1 MNHPFLEEAF
11 RVRWSRLTPEQVEPD
26 ITHALELAQADI
38 DALAVEVPGKP
49 TFQNTML
56 ALERAVEKLNLAW
69 GKVDHLNSVR
79 DSKELRRAYNKM
91 LPRVSGFHARV
102 PLNQGL
108 WKRIKAYA
116 GTEEAQALTG
126 TRKRYLEETV
136 AAFKNKGAD
145 LPPDRKKRMEA
156 IEAKLAELTQKY
168 AENCLD
174 SLNAWEMVIDNEEDL
189 SGLPQLAREQAR
201 QSALGKGLGTEA
213 EPRWRFTL
221 QAPSMIPVLRYAD
234 KEALRR
240 KTWTA
245 FSAVATREPH
255 DNRDLVGRILALRQE
270 KADLLGF
277 RHFADLALQRRM
289 AGKGARALAFVEEL
303 HARIKNLFDR
313 ETGELEAFRAG
324 KLGIEPELLEPWD
337 AAYWEE
343 KFRKETF
350 DFDAEKLRPYFPVD
364 RVLDGL
370 FSLTQTLFGVTFR
383 EAEAVF
389 FENPTAGETDSA
401 YEVWHPEVKVFELL
415 DEAGEHLGS
424 FYTDWF
430 PRESKRSGAWMNYT
444 LTGDRSNGKREPH
457 LGQIHGNLS
466 PPTADKP
473 ALLSHNDVL
482 TLFHEFG
489 HLIHHLFGE
498 VEIKSMNGVNVAW
511 DFVELPSQI
520 MENWCWDKNGLDLFA
535 RHYETGERLPDE
547 LYRKMK
553 AARNFNAASLAMR
566 QLAFGRM
573 DLEMHLNYSE
583 IHGKDL
589 EAELKKVLFPYLA
602 PRKRKVPLH
611 LYNFS
616 HLFSNPTGY
625 AAGYY
630 SYKWA
635 EVLDADAFTRFER
648 EGLLNPETGR
658 AFKDKVLSRGNAEDP
673 LRLFLDFMG
682 REPDPDAYL
691 RREGLL
697 QQSQ

>member
-1 MNHPFLEEAF
+1 MDHPFLEEVF
-11 RVRWSRLTPEQVEPD
+11 RVRWSRLTPERVESD
-26 ITHALELAQADI
+26 IAHALELAQANI
-38 DALAVEVPGKP
+38 DALAGHVPAKP

-56 ALERAVEKLNLAW
+56 ALEKAVEKLNLAW
-69 GKVDHLNSVR
+69 GKVEHLNSVR
-79 DSKELRRAYNKM
+79 DSKKLRRAYNGM
-91 LPRVSGFHARV
+91 LPRVSGFHARI

-116 GTEEAQALTG
+116 GTEESQALTG

-136 AAFKNKGAD
+136 AAFKNRGAD
-145 LPPDRKKRMEA
+145 LPPDGRKRIEA

-174 SLNAWEMVIDNEEDL
+174 AINAWEMVVDNEEDL
-189 SGLPQLAREQAR
+189 GGLPQLAREQAR
-201 QSALGKGLGTEA
+201 QSARDKGLGTEA
-213 EPRWRFTL
+213 DPKWRFTL
-221 QAPSMIPVLRYAD
+221 QAPSMIAVLRYAD

-240 KTWTA
+240 KIWTA
-245 FSAVATREPH
+245 FNAIATREPH
-255 DNRDLVGRILALRQE
+255 DNHDLIGEILALRQE
-270 KADLLGF
+270 KAELLGF
-277 RHFADLALQRRM
+277 GHFADLALQRRM
-289 AGKGARALAFVEEL
+289 AGTGERALAFVEAL
-303 HARIKNLFDR
+303 HTRIKNQFDR
-313 ETGELEAFRAG
+313 ENAELKAFRAE
-324 KLGIEPELLEPWD
+324 KLGIEPELLKPWD

-343 KFRKETF
+343 KFRKAAF
-350 DFDAEKLRPYFPVD
+350 DFDAEKLRPYFPVN

-370 FSLTQTLFGVTFR
+370 FTLTQTLFGVTIR

-389 FENPTAGETDSA
+389 FESPATGETDGA

-415 DEAGEHLGS
+415 DEEGAHLGS

-489 HLIHHLFGE
+489 HLIHHLLGE

-520 MENWCWDKNGLDLFA
+520 MENWCWEKKGLDLFA
-535 RHYETGERLPDE
+535 RHYETGEPLPDE

-553 AARNFNAASLAMR
+553 AARNFNPASLAMR
-566 QLAFGRM
+566 QLAFAKM
-573 DLEMHLNYSE
+573 DLEMHLNYNDFR
-583 IHGKDL
+583 GKNL
-589 EAELKKVLFPYLA
+589 EAELEKILLSYLA
-602 PRKRKVPLH
+602 PRKGKVPLN
-611 LYNFS
+611 LYNFG

-635 EVLDADAFTRFER
+635 EVLDADAFTRFEK

-658 AFKDKVLSRGNAEDP
+658 SFRDKVLSRGNAEDP
-673 LRLFLDFMG
+673 MRLFIDFMG
-682 REPDPDAYL
+682 REPDPDSYL

-697 QQSQ
+697 Q

>member
-1 MNHPFLEEAF
+1 M
-11 RVRWSRLTPEQVEPD
+11 
-26 ITHALELAQADI
+26 
-38 DALAVEVPGKP
+38 
-49 TFQNTML
+49 
-56 ALERAVEKLNLAW
+56 
-69 GKVDHLNSVR
+69 
-79 DSKELRRAYNKM
+79 
-91 LPRVSGFHARV
+91 
-102 PLNQGL
+102 
-108 WKRIKAYA
+108 
-116 GTEEAQALTG
+116 
-126 TRKRYLEETV
+126 
-136 AAFKNKGAD
+136 
-145 LPPDRKKRMEA
+145 
-156 IEAKLAELTQKY
+156 
-168 AENCLD
+168 
-174 SLNAWEMVIDNEEDL
+174 
-189 SGLPQLAREQAR
+189 
-201 QSALGKGLGTEA
+201 
-213 EPRWRFTL
+213 
-221 QAPSMIPVLRYAD
+221 
-234 KEALRR
+234 
-240 KTWTA
+240 
-245 FSAVATREPH
+245 
-255 DNRDLVGRILALRQE
+255 
-270 KADLLGF
+270 
-277 RHFADLALQRRM
+277 
-289 AGKGARALAFVEEL
+289 
-303 HARIKNLFDR
+303 
-313 ETGELEAFRAG
+313 
-324 KLGIEPELLEPWD
+324 
-337 AAYWEE
+337 
-343 KFRKETF
+343 
-350 DFDAEKLRPYFPVD
+350 
-364 RVLDGL
+364 
-370 FSLTQTLFGVTFR
+370 
-383 EAEAVF
+383 
-389 FENPTAGETDSA
+389 
-401 YEVWHPEVKVFELL
+401 FELL

-520 MENWCWDKNGLDLFA
+520 MENWCWDKNGLDLFS
-535 RHYETGERLPDE
+535 RHYETGERLPDG

-566 QLAFGRM
+566 QLAFARM
-573 DLEMHLNYSE
+573 DLEMHLNYNE
-583 IHGKDL
+583 FRGKDL
-589 EAELKKVLFPYLA
+589 ETELEKILFPYLA

-697 QQSQ
+697 QQS

>member
-1 MNHPFLEEAF
+1 MDHPFLEEAF
-11 RVRWSRLTPEQVEPD
+11 RVRWSRLTPERVEPD
-26 ITHALELAQADI
+26 IAQALELAQANI
-38 DALAVEVPGKP
+38 DALAGHVPAKP

-56 ALERAVEKLNLAW
+56 ALEKAVEKLNLAW
-69 GKVDHLNSVR
+69 GKVEHLNSVR
-79 DSKELRRAYNKM
+79 DSKKLRRAYNGM
-91 LPRVSGFHARV
+91 LPRVSGFHARI

-116 GTEEAQALTG
+116 GTEEGQALTG
-126 TRKRYLEETV
+126 IRKRYLEETV
-136 AAFKNKGAD
+136 AAFKNRGAD
-145 LPPDRKKRMEA
+145 LPPDGRKRIEA

-174 SLNAWEMVIDNEEDL
+174 AINAWEMVVDNEEDL
-189 SGLPQLAREQAR
+189 GGLPQLAREQAR
-201 QSALGKGLGTEA
+201 QNARDKGLGA
-213 EPRWRFTL
+213 EEEPKWRFTL

-234 KEALRR
+234 KEALREEI
-240 KTWTA
+240 WTA
-245 FSAVATREPH
+245 FNAIATRDPH
-255 DNRDLVGRILALRQE
+255 DNHDLIGEILALRQE
-270 KADLLGF
+270 KAELLGF
-277 RHFADLALQRRM
+277 GHFADLALQRRM
-289 AGKGARALAFVEEL
+289 AGTGEGALAFVEAL
-303 HARIKNLFDR
+303 HTRIKNQFDR
-313 ETGELEAFRAG
+313 ENAELKAFRAG
-324 KLGIEPELLEPWD
+324 KLGIEPELLKPWD

-343 KFRKETF
+343 KFRKAAF
-350 DFDAEKLRPYFPVD
+350 DFDAEKLRPYFPVN

-370 FSLTQTLFGVTFR
+370 FTITQTLFGVTIR
-383 EAEAVF
+383 TAEAVF
-389 FENPTAGETDSA
+389 LEDPTTGETDGA

-415 DEAGEHLGS
+415 DEEGAHLGS

-489 HLIHHLFGE
+489 HLIHHLLGE

-520 MENWCWDKNGLDLFA
+520 MENWCWEKKGLDLFA
-535 RHYETGERLPDE
+535 RHYETGEPLPDE

-566 QLAFGRM
+566 QLAFARM
-573 DLEMHLNYSE
+573 DLEMHLNYNDFR
-583 IHGKDL
+583 GKDL
-589 EAELKKVLFPYLA
+589 EAELKKVLLPYLA
-602 PRKRKVPLH
+602 PRKGEAPLN

-635 EVLDADAFTRFER
+635 EVLDADAFTRFEK

-658 AFKDKVLSRGNAEDP
+658 SFRDKILSRGNAEDP
-673 LRLFLDFMG
+673 MRLFIDFMG
-682 REPDPDAYL
+682 REPDPDSYL